1 MKAAY
6 GKTVRAVW
14 AADGGQRFTRASSD
28 PTILTAGVIGS
39 FRKNRE
45 ARVSA
50 RIRRAIRILFAGVP
64 LGSSRSQWIHRAGSR
79 HWIEVKLYELA

>member
-1 MKAAY
+1 VKAAY

-45 ARVSA
+45 ACVHARVREQSVF
-50 RIRRAIRILFAGVP
+50 LFAGVP
-64 LGSSRSQWIHRAGSR
+64 QRLRPFAVDTPCRLQP
-79 HWIEVKLYELA
+79 LD